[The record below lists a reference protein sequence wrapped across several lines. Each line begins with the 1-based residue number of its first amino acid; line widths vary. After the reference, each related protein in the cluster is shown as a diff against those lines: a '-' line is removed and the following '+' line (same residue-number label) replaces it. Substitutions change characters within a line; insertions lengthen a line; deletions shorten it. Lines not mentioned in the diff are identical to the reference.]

1 MQKRNMRKKKE
12 EKGRQREREKQSEKQ
27 QGESEKGKKEVKEK
41 KEKGE
46 RKGRAGRMGRKNEM
60 GLLLENFV
68 LLQKALSDLAIS
80 FKALE
85 QKMQRFLEL
94 VEKASQIEAKEIGI
108 KEVREI
114 ASESETKETKEVP
127 SGLAEKIEELLE
139 QNKAIAEGM
148 TLLEKILRERLTK

>member
-1 MQKRNMRKKKE
+1 MRKKKE
-12 EKGRQREREKQSEKQ
+12 EKGGQREREQSEKQ
-27 QGESEKGKKEVKEK
+27 QGESEKGGKEVKEK
-41 KEKGE
+41 KEKRG
-46 RKGRAGRMGRKNEM
+46 RKGKAGRIGRKNEI

-85 QKMQRFLEL
+85 QRMQRFLEL

>member
-1 MQKRNMRKKKE
+1 MRKKKE
-12 EKGRQREREKQSEKQ
+12 EKGRQRERKQSEKQ
-27 QGESEKGKKEVKEK
+27 QGESEKGEKEVKEK
-41 KEKGE
+41 KEKRG
-46 RKGRAGRMGRKNEM
+46 RKGKAGRIGRKNEI

-85 QKMQRFLEL
+85 QRMQRFLEL

>member
-1 MQKRNMRKKKE
+1 MRKKKE
-12 EKGRQREREKQSEKQ
+12 EKGRQRERKQSEKQ
-27 QGESEKGKKEVKEK
+27 QGESEKVKKEVKEK
-41 KEKGE
+41 KEKRG
-46 RKGRAGRMGRKNEM
+46 RKGKAGRIGRKNEI

-85 QKMQRFLEL
+85 QRMQRFLEL